1 MKGQKSLAVLLLW
14 AVGTGFSAA
23 QALESGMVGPSV
35 EALQRLLTE
44 VGYLGRSID
53 GEYGSTTKKAVELFQ
68 KHHDLPITGV
78 ADDATQAKIR
88 AAVGTAGRDGGGVI
102 LTEGNRGNPVRMY
115 QEKLVAAGVLSEAD
129 GVYGK
134 TTSEAVL
141 EYQARHGIPTSGI
154 IDEETRDFLD
164 KKRVYED
171 NSVLVEKAQAR
182 LVVLGYM
189 ADGMDGIFGEK
200 TKAALK
206 KFQKDEKLPET
217 GRFDDTT
224 LNRLYE
230 EAAAKVEEDAEEE
243 AEEAED
249 PTEPEEAA
257 EPEEAESL
265 ESEDAWDSEDA
276 TVAETVSEGSKPKEV
291 KRTEKTVAE
300 TDVTQV
306 RKCQEKLIE
315 MGYLK
320 DKADGILGL
329 KTAAALQA
337 YQKDQGLPETGILD
351 EETQEAMNREAKGE
365 YRRGDR
371 GDGVKRY
378 QRRLA
383 KAGYLT
389 ENPDG
394 IFGAAMEGAVKDFQ
408 KDNDIPVTGRID
420 GKTRKELDTISVG
433 NGELRVGD
441 RGGKVAR
448 LQNLLTLHGF
458 TPGTVD
464 GVFGATTELQLRAFQ
479 HYRGIKETGIADDV
493 VWECLED
500 DPIFQGKYKKKM
512 TMHTTAYTPYDG
524 GGQGH
529 TALGNI
535 AGKGHAAVDPGIIP
549 LGSIIFIEG
558 YGYALADDIGAVIQ
572 GNIVDVGV
580 ETLEQAYQWGSK
592 DVTVYVVE

>member
-1 MKGQKSLAVLLLW
+1 MRGQKSLAVLLLW
-14 AVGTGFSAA
+14 AMGTGFGAA
-23 QALESGMVGPSV
+23 ATLESGMVGPSV

-88 AAVGTAGRDGGGVI
+88 TAVGTAGRDGGGVI

-129 GVYGK
+129 GVYGR

-171 NSVLVEKAQAR
+171 SSVLVEKAQTR

-189 ADGMDGIFGEK
+189 DDGMDGIFGTK
-200 TKAALK
+200 TEVALK

-217 GRFDDTT
+217 GRFDDTV

-230 EAAAKVEEDAEEE
+230 KAAAKVAENAPEETAE
-243 AEEAED
+243 
-249 PTEPEEAA
+249 PTETEET
-257 EPEEAESL
+257 ETEA
-265 ESEDAWDSEDA
+265 
-276 TVAETVSEGSKPKEV
+276 TVSETGEPKEAV
-291 KRTEKTVAE
+291 RTEKTVAE
-300 TDVTQV
+300 TDAAKV
-306 RKCQEKLIE
+306 RKCQEKLIG

-329 KTAAALQA
+329 KTAAALQE
-337 YQKDQGLPETGILD
+337 YQRDQGLPETGILD
-351 EETQEAMNREAKGE
+351 EETQESLNREEREE
-365 YRRGDR
+365 YKRGDR

-378 QRRLA
+378 QRRLS

-389 ENPDG
+389 EDADG
-394 IFGAAMEGAVKDFQ
+394 VFGEATEKAVKDFQ
-408 KDNDIPVTGRID
+408 KDNDITVTGRID
-420 GKTRKELDTISVG
+420 AKTQKSLNAVSLG

-441 RGGKVAR
+441 SGGKVAR

-458 TPGTVD
+458 ALGSMD
-464 GVFGATTELQLRAFQ
+464 GVFGSSTETQLRAFQ
-479 HYRGIKETGIADDV
+479 RYRGIKETGVADDV

-500 DPIFQGKYKKKM
+500 EPKFQGKYKKKM

-535 AGKGHAAVDPGIIP
+535 AGKGHAAVDPDVIP
-549 LGSIIFIEG
+549 LGSLIFIEG
-558 YGYALADDIGAVIQ
+558 YGYALADDIGGAIQ
-572 GNIVDVGV
+572 GDIVDVGV
-580 ETLEQAYQWGSK
+580 ETLEQAYQWGSR

>member
-1 MKGQKSLAVLLLW
+1 MRGQKSLAVLLLW
-14 AVGTGFSAA
+14 AMGTGFGAA
-23 QALESGMVGPSV
+23 ATLESGMVGPSV

-78 ADDATQAKIR
+78 ADDETQAKIR

-129 GVYGK
+129 GVYGR

-171 NSVLVEKAQAR
+171 SAVLVEKAQTR

-189 ADGMDGIFGEK
+189 DDGMDGIFGTK
-200 TKAALK
+200 TEVALK

-217 GRFDDTT
+217 GRFDDTV

-230 EAAAKVEEDAEEE
+230 KAAAKVAENAPEETAE
-243 AEEAED
+243 
-249 PTEPEEAA
+249 PTETEET
-257 EPEEAESL
+257 ETEA
-265 ESEDAWDSEDA
+265 
-276 TVAETVSEGSKPKEV
+276 TVSETSEPKEAV
-291 KRTEKTVAE
+291 RTEKTVAE
-300 TDVTQV
+300 TDAAKV
-306 RKCQEKLIE
+306 RKCQEKLIG

-320 DKADGILGL
+320 DKADGILGFN
-329 KTAAALQA
+329 TAAALRE
-337 YQKDQGLPETGILD
+337 YQRDQGLPETGILD
-351 EETQEAMNREAKGE
+351 EETQESLNREEREE
-365 YRRGDR
+365 YKRGDR

-378 QRRLA
+378 QRRLS

-389 ENPDG
+389 EDADG
-394 IFGAAMEGAVKDFQ
+394 VFGEATEKAVKDFQ
-408 KDNDIPVTGRID
+408 KDNDITVTGRID
-420 GKTRKELDTISVG
+420 AKTQKSLNAVSLG

-441 RGGKVAR
+441 SGGKVAR

-458 TPGTVD
+458 ALGSMD
-464 GVFGATTELQLRAFQ
+464 GVFGSSTETQLRAFQ
-479 HYRGIKETGIADDV
+479 RYRGIKETGVADDV

-500 DPIFQGKYKKKM
+500 EPKFQGKYKKKM

-535 AGKGHAAVDPGIIP
+535 AGKGHAAVDPDVIP
-549 LGSIIFIEG
+549 LGSLIFIEG
-558 YGYALADDIGAVIQ
+558 YGYALADDIGGAIQ
-572 GNIVDVGV
+572 GDIVDVGV
-580 ETLEQAYQWGSK
+580 ETLEQAYQWGSR

>member
-1 MKGQKSLAVLLLW
+1 MRGQKSLAVLLLW
-14 AVGTGFSAA
+14 AMGTGFGAA
-23 QALESGMVGPSV
+23 ATLESGMVGPSV

-129 GVYGK
+129 GVYGR

-171 NSVLVEKAQAR
+171 SAVLVEKAQTR

-189 ADGMDGIFGEK
+189 DDGMDGIFGTK
-200 TKAALK
+200 TEVALK

-217 GRFDDTT
+217 GRFDDTV

-230 EAAAKVEEDAEEE
+230 KAAAKVAENAPEETAE
-243 AEEAED
+243 
-249 PTEPEEAA
+249 PTETEET
-257 EPEEAESL
+257 ETEA
-265 ESEDAWDSEDA
+265 
-276 TVAETVSEGSKPKEV
+276 TVSETGEPKEAV
-291 KRTEKTVAE
+291 RTEKTVAE
-300 TDVTQV
+300 TDAAKV
-306 RKCQEKLIE
+306 RKCQEKLIG

-329 KTAAALQA
+329 KTAAALQE
-337 YQKDQGLPETGILD
+337 YQRDQGLPETGILD
-351 EETQEAMNREAKGE
+351 EETQESLNREEREE
-365 YRRGDR
+365 YKRGDR

-378 QRRLA
+378 QRRLS

-389 ENPDG
+389 EDADG
-394 IFGAAMEGAVKDFQ
+394 VFGEATEKAVKDFQ
-408 KDNDIPVTGRID
+408 KDNDITVTGRID
-420 GKTRKELDTISVG
+420 AKTQKSLNAVSLG

-441 RGGKVAR
+441 SGGKVAR

-458 TPGTVD
+458 ALGSMD
-464 GVFGATTELQLRAFQ
+464 GVFGSSTETQLRAFQ
-479 HYRGIKETGIADDV
+479 RYRGIKETGVADDV

-500 DPIFQGKYKKKM
+500 EPKFQGKYKKKM

-535 AGKGHAAVDPGIIP
+535 AGKGHAAVDPDVIP
-549 LGSIIFIEG
+549 LGSLIFIEG
-558 YGYALADDIGAVIQ
+558 YGYALADDIGGAIQ
-572 GNIVDVGV
+572 GDIVDVGV
-580 ETLEQAYQWGSK
+580 ETLEQAYQWGSR

>member
-1 MKGQKSLAVLLLW
+1 MRGQKSLAVLLLW
-14 AVGTGFSAA
+14 AMGTGFGAA
-23 QALESGMVGPSV
+23 ATLESGMVGPSV

-129 GVYGK
+129 GVYGR

-171 NSVLVEKAQAR
+171 STVLVEKAQTR

-189 ADGMDGIFGEK
+189 DDGMDGIFGTK
-200 TKAALK
+200 TEVALK

-217 GRFDDTT
+217 GRFDDTV

-230 EAAAKVEEDAEEE
+230 KAAAKVAENAPEETAE
-243 AEEAED
+243 
-249 PTEPEEAA
+249 PTETEET
-257 EPEEAESL
+257 ETEA
-265 ESEDAWDSEDA
+265 
-276 TVAETVSEGSKPKEV
+276 TVSETSEPKEAV
-291 KRTEKTVAE
+291 RTEKTVAE
-300 TDVTQV
+300 TDAAKV
-306 RKCQEKLIE
+306 RKCQEKLIG

-329 KTAAALQA
+329 KTAAALRE
-337 YQKDQGLPETGILD
+337 YQRDQGLPETGILD
-351 EETQEAMNREAKGE
+351 EETQESLNREEREE
-365 YRRGDR
+365 YKRGDR

-378 QRRLA
+378 QRRLS

-389 ENPDG
+389 EDADG
-394 IFGAAMEGAVKDFQ
+394 VFGEATEKAVKDFQ
-408 KDNDIPVTGRID
+408 KDNDITVTGRID
-420 GKTRKELDTISVG
+420 AKTQKSLNAVSLG

-441 RGGKVAR
+441 SGGKVAR

-458 TPGTVD
+458 ALGSMD
-464 GVFGATTELQLRAFQ
+464 GVFGSSTETQLRAFQ
-479 HYRGIKETGIADDV
+479 RYRGIKETGVADDV

-500 DPIFQGKYKKKM
+500 EPKFQGKYKKKM

-535 AGKGHAAVDPGIIP
+535 AGKGHAAVDPDVIP
-549 LGSIIFIEG
+549 LGSLIFIEG
-558 YGYALADDIGAVIQ
+558 YGYALADDIGGAIQ
-572 GNIVDVGV
+572 GDIVDVGV
-580 ETLEQAYQWGSK
+580 ETLEQAYQWGSR

>member
-1 MKGQKSLAVLLLW
+1 MRGQKSLAVLLLW
-14 AVGTGFSAA
+14 AMGTGFGAA
-23 QALESGMVGPSV
+23 ATLESGMVGPSV

-88 AAVGTAGRDGGGVI
+88 TAVGTAGRDGGGVI

-129 GVYGK
+129 GVYGR

-171 NSVLVEKAQAR
+171 SSVLVEKAQTR

-189 ADGMDGIFGEK
+189 DDGMDGIFGTK
-200 TKAALK
+200 TEVALK

-217 GRFDDTT
+217 GRFDDTV

-230 EAAAKVEEDAEEE
+230 KAAAKVAENAPEETAE
-243 AEEAED
+243 
-249 PTEPEEAA
+249 PTETEET
-257 EPEEAESL
+257 ETEA
-265 ESEDAWDSEDA
+265 
-276 TVAETVSEGSKPKEV
+276 TVSETGEPKEAV
-291 KRTEKTVAE
+291 RTEKTVAE
-300 TDVTQV
+300 TDAAKV
-306 RKCQEKLIE
+306 RKCQEKLIG

-329 KTAAALQA
+329 NTAAALQE
-337 YQKDQGLPETGILD
+337 YQRDQGLPETGILD
-351 EETQEAMNREAKGE
+351 EETQESLNREEREE
-365 YRRGDR
+365 YKRGDR

-378 QRRLA
+378 QRRLS

-389 ENPDG
+389 EDADG
-394 IFGAAMEGAVKDFQ
+394 VFGEATEKAVKDFQ
-408 KDNDIPVTGRID
+408 KDNDITVTGRID
-420 GKTRKELDTISVG
+420 AKTQKSLNAVSLG

-441 RGGKVAR
+441 SGGKVAR

-458 TPGTVD
+458 ALGSMD
-464 GVFGATTELQLRAFQ
+464 GVFGSSTETQLRAFQ
-479 HYRGIKETGIADDV
+479 RYRGIKETGVADDV

-500 DPIFQGKYKKKM
+500 EPKFQGKYKKKM

-535 AGKGHAAVDPGIIP
+535 AGKGHAAVDPDVIP
-549 LGSIIFIEG
+549 LGSLIFIEG
-558 YGYALADDIGAVIQ
+558 YGYALADDIGGAIQ
-572 GNIVDVGV
+572 GDIVDVGV
-580 ETLEQAYQWGSK
+580 ETLEQAYQWGSR

>member
-1 MKGQKSLAVLLLW
+1 MRGQKSLAVLLLW
-14 AVGTGFSAA
+14 AMGTGFGAA
-23 QALESGMVGPSV
+23 ATLESGMVGPSV

-129 GVYGK
+129 GVYGR

-171 NSVLVEKAQAR
+171 SSVLVEKAQTR

-189 ADGMDGIFGEK
+189 DDGMDGIFGTK
-200 TKAALK
+200 TEVALK

-217 GRFDDTT
+217 GRFDDTV

-230 EAAAKVEEDAEEE
+230 KAAAKVAENAPEETAE
-243 AEEAED
+243 
-249 PTEPEEAA
+249 PTETEET
-257 EPEEAESL
+257 ETEA
-265 ESEDAWDSEDA
+265 
-276 TVAETVSEGSKPKEV
+276 TVSEIGEPKEAV
-291 KRTEKTVAE
+291 RTEKTVAE
-300 TDVTQV
+300 TDAAKV
-306 RKCQEKLIE
+306 RKCQEKLIG

-329 KTAAALQA
+329 NTAAALRE
-337 YQKDQGLPETGILD
+337 YQRDQGLPETGILD
-351 EETQEAMNREAKGE
+351 EETQESLNREAREE
-365 YRRGDR
+365 YKRGDR

-378 QRRLA
+378 QRRLS

-389 ENPDG
+389 EDADG
-394 IFGAAMEGAVKDFQ
+394 VFGEATEKAVKDFQ
-408 KDNDIPVTGRID
+408 KDNDITVTGRID
-420 GKTRKELDTISVG
+420 AKTQKSLNAVSLG

-441 RGGKVAR
+441 SGGKVAR

-458 TPGTVD
+458 ALGSMD
-464 GVFGATTELQLRAFQ
+464 GVFGSSTETQLRAFQ
-479 HYRGIKETGIADDV
+479 RYRGIKETGVADDV

-500 DPIFQGKYKKKM
+500 EPKFQGKYKKKM

-535 AGKGHAAVDPGIIP
+535 AGKGHAAVDPDVIP
-549 LGSIIFIEG
+549 LGSLIFIEG
-558 YGYALADDIGAVIQ
+558 YGYALADDIGGAIQ
-572 GNIVDVGV
+572 GDIVDVGV
-580 ETLEQAYQWGSK
+580 ETLEQAYQWGSR

>member
-1 MKGQKSLAVLLLW
+1 MRGQKSLAVLLLW
-14 AVGTGFSAA
+14 AMGTGFGAA
-23 QALESGMVGPSV
+23 ATLESGMVGPSV

-129 GVYGK
+129 GVYGR

-171 NSVLVEKAQAR
+171 STVLVEKAQTR

-189 ADGMDGIFGEK
+189 DDGMDGIFGTK
-200 TKAALK
+200 TEVALK

-217 GRFDDTT
+217 GRFDDTV

-230 EAAAKVEEDAEEE
+230 KAAAKVAENAPEETAE
-243 AEEAED
+243 
-249 PTEPEEAA
+249 PTETEET
-257 EPEEAESL
+257 ETEA
-265 ESEDAWDSEDA
+265 
-276 TVAETVSEGSKPKEV
+276 TVSETGEPKEAV
-291 KRTEKTVAE
+291 RTEKTVAE
-300 TDVTQV
+300 TDAAKV
-306 RKCQEKLIE
+306 RKCQEKLIG

-329 KTAAALQA
+329 KTAAALRE
-337 YQKDQGLPETGILD
+337 YQRDQGLPETGILD
-351 EETQEAMNREAKGE
+351 EETQESLNREEREE
-365 YRRGDR
+365 YKRGDR

-378 QRRLA
+378 QRRLS

-389 ENPDG
+389 EDADG
-394 IFGAAMEGAVKDFQ
+394 VFGEATEKAVKDFQ
-408 KDNDIPVTGRID
+408 KDNDITVTGRID
-420 GKTRKELDTISVG
+420 AKTQKSLNAVSLG

-441 RGGKVAR
+441 SGGKVAR

-458 TPGTVD
+458 ALGSMD
-464 GVFGATTELQLRAFQ
+464 GVFGSSTETQLRAFQ
-479 HYRGIKETGIADDV
+479 RYRGIKETGVADDV

-500 DPIFQGKYKKKM
+500 EPKFQGKYKKKM

-535 AGKGHAAVDPGIIP
+535 AGKGHAAVDPDVIP
-549 LGSIIFIEG
+549 LGSLIFIEG
-558 YGYALADDIGAVIQ
+558 YGYALADDIGGAIQ
-572 GNIVDVGV
+572 GDIVDVGV
-580 ETLEQAYQWGSK
+580 ETLEQAYQWGSR

>member
-1 MKGQKSLAVLLLW
+1 MRGQKSLAALLLW
-14 AVGTGFSAA
+14 AMGTGFGAA
-23 QALESGMVGPSV
+23 ATLESGMVGPSV

-115 QEKLVAAGVLSEAD
+115 QEKLVAAGVLSEVD

-171 NSVLVEKAQAR
+171 SSVLVEKAQTR
-182 LVVLGYM
+182 LVVLGYLD
-189 ADGMDGIFGEK
+189 DGMDGIFGTK
-200 TKAALK
+200 TEVALK

-217 GRFDDTT
+217 GRFDDIV

-230 EAAAKVEEDAEEE
+230 KAAAKVAETAPE
-243 AEEAED
+243 
-249 PTEPEEAA
+249 PTETEET
-257 EPEEAESL
+257 EETAKTE
-265 ESEDAWDSEDA
+265 ETA
-276 TVAETVSEGSKPKEV
+276 TVESVSESSESKDV
-291 KRTEKTVAE
+291 VRTEKTVAE
-300 TDVTQV
+300 TDAAKV

-329 KTAAALQA
+329 KTAAALQE
-337 YQKDQGLPETGILD
+337 YQRDQGLPETGILD
-351 EETQEAMNREAKGE
+351 EETQEAMNREERGE
-365 YRRGDR
+365 YKRGDR

-378 QRRLA
+378 QRRLS
-383 KAGYLT
+383 KAGYFT

-394 IFGAAMEGAVKDFQ
+394 IFGEATEKAVKDFQ
-408 KDNDIPVTGRID
+408 KDNDLSVTGRID
-420 GKTRKELDTISVG
+420 AKTQKSLNAVSLG

-458 TPGTVD
+458 TTGSMD
-464 GVFGATTELQLRAFQ
+464 GIFGSSTETQLRAFQ
-479 HYRGIKETGIADDV
+479 RYRGIKETGVADDV

-500 DPIFQGKYKKKM
+500 EPKFQGKYKKKM
-512 TMHTTAYTPYDG
+512 EMHTTAYTPYDG

-529 TALGNI
+529 TSLGNI
-535 AGKGHAAVDPGIIP
+535 AGKGHAAVDPDVIP

-558 YGYALADDIGAVIQ
+558 YGYALADDIGGAIK
-572 GNIVDVGV
+572 GDIVDVGV
-580 ETLEQAYQWGSK
+580 ETLEQAYQWGSR

>member
-1 MKGQKSLAVLLLW
+1 MRGQKSLAVLLLW
-14 AVGTGFSAA
+14 AMGTGFGAA
-23 QALESGMVGPSV
+23 ATLESGMVGPSV

-68 KHHDLPITGV
+68 KHHDLPITGI
-78 ADDATQAKIR
+78 ADDATQEKIR

-171 NSVLVEKAQAR
+171 SSVLVEKAQTR
-182 LVVLGYM
+182 LVLLGYLD
-189 ADGMDGIFGEK
+189 DGMDGIFGAK
-200 TKAALK
+200 TEAALK

-230 EAAAKVEEDAEEE
+230 QAAAKVAEETK
-243 AEEAED
+243 AESG
-249 PTEPEEAA
+249 TAA
-257 EPEEAESL
+257 ETEETTKSAET
-265 ESEDAWDSEDA
+265 AAAA
-276 TVAETVSEGSKPKEV
+276 TVSDSTEAKEV
-291 KRTEKTVAE
+291 VRTEKTVAE
-300 TDVTQV
+300 TDAAKI
-306 RKCQEKLIE
+306 RACQEKLIG

-329 KTAAALQA
+329 KTAAAIREFQA
-337 YQKDQGLPETGILD
+337 DQGLSETGIFD
-351 EETQEAMNREAKGE
+351 EETQDAMNRIEDGDYK
-365 YRRGDR
+365 RGDR

-389 ENPDG
+389 ENADG
-394 IFGAAMEGAVKDFQ
+394 VFGEATEKAVKDFQ
-408 KDNDIPVTGRID
+408 KDNDISVTGRLD
-420 GKTRKELDTISVG
+420 AETRKGLNAVSMG

-458 TPGTVD
+458 PVGSMD
-464 GVFGATTELQLRAFQ
+464 GVFGSSTETRLPAASRNQGNGRRGRCGLGMFGGRAGFPWEIQKENDDAHDGVHALRRRRSGTHFARK
-479 HYRGIKETGIADDV
+479 YRGQRTRGRRSGRHSARHAHFHRRLRLRV
-493 VWECLED
+493 
-500 DPIFQGKYKKKM
+500 
-512 TMHTTAYTPYDG
+512 G
-524 GGQGH
+524 G
-529 TALGNI
+529 
-535 AGKGHAAVDPGIIP
+535 
-549 LGSIIFIEG
+549 
-558 YGYALADDIGAVIQ
+558 
-572 GNIVDVGV
+572 
-580 ETLEQAYQWGSK
+580 
-592 DVTVYVVE
+592 

>member
-1 MKGQKSLAVLLLW
+1 MRGQKSLAVLLLW
-14 AVGTGFSAA
+14 AMGTGFGAA
-23 QALESGMVGPSV
+23 ATLESGMVGPSV

-129 GVYGK
+129 GVYGR

-171 NSVLVEKAQAR
+171 SAVLVEKAQTR

-189 ADGMDGIFGEK
+189 DDGMDGIFGTK
-200 TKAALK
+200 TEAALK

-217 GRFDDTT
+217 GRFDDTV

-230 EAAAKVEEDAEEE
+230 KAAAKVAENAPEETAEPTETEETE
-243 AEEAED
+243 AEA
-249 PTEPEEAA
+249 
-257 EPEEAESL
+257 
-265 ESEDAWDSEDA
+265 
-276 TVAETVSEGSKPKEV
+276 TVSEDSEPKEAV
-291 KRTEKTVAE
+291 RTEKTVAE
-300 TDVTQV
+300 TDAAKV
-306 RKCQEKLIE
+306 RKCQEKLIG

-329 KTAAALQA
+329 NTAAALRE
-337 YQKDQGLPETGILD
+337 YQRDQGLPETGILD
-351 EETQEAMNREAKGE
+351 EETQESLNREAREE
-365 YRRGDR
+365 YKRGDR

-378 QRRLA
+378 QRRLSQ
-383 KAGYLT
+383 AGYLT
-389 ENPDG
+389 EDADG
-394 IFGAAMEGAVKDFQ
+394 VFGEATEKAVKDFQ
-408 KDNDIPVTGRID
+408 KDNDITVTGRID
-420 GKTRKELDTISVG
+420 AKTQKSLNAVSLG

-441 RGGKVAR
+441 SGGKVAR

-458 TPGTVD
+458 TTGSVD
-464 GVFGATTELQLRAFQ
+464 GVFGSSTEMQLRAFQ
-479 HYRGIKETGIADDV
+479 RYRGIKETGVADDV

-500 DPIFQGKYKKKM
+500 EPKFQGKYKKKM
-512 TMHTTAYTPYDG
+512 EMHTTAYTPYDG

-535 AGKGHAAVDPGIIP
+535 AGKGHAAVDPDVIP
-549 LGSIIFIEG
+549 LGSLIFIEG
-558 YGYALADDIGAVIQ
+558 YGYALADDIGGAIQ
-572 GNIVDVGV
+572 GDIVDVGV
-580 ETLEQAYQWGSK
+580 ETLEQAYQWGSR

>member
-1 MKGQKSLAVLLLW
+1 MRGQKSLAVLLLW
-14 AVGTGFSAA
+14 AMGTGFGAA
-23 QALESGMVGPSV
+23 ATLESGMVGPSV

-115 QEKLVAAGVLSEAD
+115 QEKLVAAGVLSDVD

-171 NSVLVEKAQAR
+171 STVLVEKAQTR

-189 ADGMDGIFGEK
+189 DDGMDGIFGTK
-200 TKAALK
+200 TEVALK

-217 GRFDDTT
+217 GRFDDTV

-230 EAAAKVEEDAEEE
+230 KAAAKVAENAPEETAE
-243 AEEAED
+243 
-249 PTEPEEAA
+249 PTETEET
-257 EPEEAESL
+257 ETEA
-265 ESEDAWDSEDA
+265 
-276 TVAETVSEGSKPKEV
+276 TVSETGEPKEAV
-291 KRTEKTVAE
+291 RTEKTVAE
-300 TDVTQV
+300 TDAAKV
-306 RKCQEKLIE
+306 RKCQEKLIG

-329 KTAAALQA
+329 NTAAALRE
-337 YQKDQGLPETGILD
+337 YQRDQGLPETGILD
-351 EETQEAMNREAKGE
+351 EETQESLNREAREE
-365 YRRGDR
+365 YKRGDR

-378 QRRLA
+378 QRRLS

-389 ENPDG
+389 EDADG
-394 IFGAAMEGAVKDFQ
+394 VFGEATEKAVKDFQ
-408 KDNDIPVTGRID
+408 KDNDITVTGRID
-420 GKTRKELDTISVG
+420 AKTQKSLNAVSLG

-441 RGGKVAR
+441 SGGKVAR

-458 TPGTVD
+458 AVGSMD
-464 GVFGATTELQLRAFQ
+464 GVFGSSTETQLRAFQ
-479 HYRGIKETGIADDV
+479 RYRGIKETGVADDV

-500 DPIFQGKYKKKM
+500 EPKFQGKYKKKM
-512 TMHTTAYTPYDG
+512 EMHTTAYTPYDG

-535 AGKGHAAVDPGIIP
+535 AGKGHAAVDPDVIP
-549 LGSIIFIEG
+549 LGSLIFIEG
-558 YGYALADDIGAVIQ
+558 YGYALADDIGGAIQ

-580 ETLEQAYQWGSK
+580 ETLEQAYQWGSR

>member
-1 MKGQKSLAVLLLW
+1 MRGQKSLAVLLLW
-14 AVGTGFSAA
+14 AMGTGFGAA
-23 QALESGMVGPSV
+23 ATLESGMVGPSV

-129 GVYGK
+129 GVYGR

-171 NSVLVEKAQAR
+171 SSVLVEKAQTR

-189 ADGMDGIFGEK
+189 DDGMDGIFGTK
-200 TKAALK
+200 TEVALK

-217 GRFDDTT
+217 GRFDDTV

-230 EAAAKVEEDAEEE
+230 KAAAKVAENAPEETAE
-243 AEEAED
+243 
-249 PTEPEEAA
+249 PTETEET
-257 EPEEAESL
+257 ETEA
-265 ESEDAWDSEDA
+265 
-276 TVAETVSEGSKPKEV
+276 TVSEIGEPKEAV
-291 KRTEKTVAE
+291 RTEKTVAE
-300 TDVTQV
+300 TDAAKV
-306 RKCQEKLIE
+306 RKCQEKLIG

-329 KTAAALQA
+329 KTAAALRE
-337 YQKDQGLPETGILD
+337 YQRDQGLPETGILD
-351 EETQEAMNREAKGE
+351 EETQESLNREAREE
-365 YRRGDR
+365 YKRGDR

-378 QRRLA
+378 QRRLS

-389 ENPDG
+389 EDADG
-394 IFGAAMEGAVKDFQ
+394 VFGEATEKAVKDFQ
-408 KDNDIPVTGRID
+408 KDNDITVTGRID
-420 GKTRKELDTISVG
+420 AKTQKSLNAVSLG

-441 RGGKVAR
+441 SGGKVAR

-458 TPGTVD
+458 ALGSMD
-464 GVFGATTELQLRAFQ
+464 GVFGSSTETQLRAFQ
-479 HYRGIKETGIADDV
+479 RYRGIKETGVADDV

-500 DPIFQGKYKKKM
+500 EPKFQGKYKKKM

-535 AGKGHAAVDPGIIP
+535 AGKGHAAVDPDVIP
-549 LGSIIFIEG
+549 LGSLIFIEG
-558 YGYALADDIGAVIQ
+558 YGYALADDIGGAIQ
-572 GNIVDVGV
+572 GDIVDVGV
-580 ETLEQAYQWGSK
+580 ETLEQAYQWGSR

>member
-1 MKGQKSLAVLLLW
+1 MRGQKSLAVLLLW
-14 AVGTGFSAA
+14 AMGTGFGAA
-23 QALESGMVGPSV
+23 ATLESGMVGPSV

-129 GVYGK
+129 GVYGR

-171 NSVLVEKAQAR
+171 SAVLVEKAQTR

-189 ADGMDGIFGEK
+189 DDGMDGIFGTK
-200 TKAALK
+200 TEVALK

-217 GRFDDTT
+217 GRFDDTV

-230 EAAAKVEEDAEEE
+230 KAAAKVAENAPEETAE
-243 AEEAED
+243 
-249 PTEPEEAA
+249 PTETEET
-257 EPEEAESL
+257 ETEA
-265 ESEDAWDSEDA
+265 
-276 TVAETVSEGSKPKEV
+276 TVSETSEPKEAV
-291 KRTEKTVAE
+291 RTEKTVAE
-300 TDVTQV
+300 TDAAKV
-306 RKCQEKLIE
+306 RKCQEKLIG

-329 KTAAALQA
+329 KTAAALRE
-337 YQKDQGLPETGILD
+337 YQRDQGLPETGILD
-351 EETQEAMNREAKGE
+351 EETQESLNREAREE
-365 YRRGDR
+365 YKRGDR

-378 QRRLA
+378 QRRLS

-389 ENPDG
+389 EDADG
-394 IFGAAMEGAVKDFQ
+394 VFGEATEKAVKDFQ
-408 KDNDIPVTGRID
+408 KDNDITVTGRID
-420 GKTRKELDTISVG
+420 AKTQKSLNAVSLG

-441 RGGKVAR
+441 SGGKVAR

-458 TPGTVD
+458 ALGSMD
-464 GVFGATTELQLRAFQ
+464 GVFGSSTETQLRAFQ
-479 HYRGIKETGIADDV
+479 RYRGIKETGVADDV

-500 DPIFQGKYKKKM
+500 EPKFQGKYKKKM

-535 AGKGHAAVDPGIIP
+535 AGKGHAAVDPDVIP
-549 LGSIIFIEG
+549 LGSLIFIEG
-558 YGYALADDIGAVIQ
+558 YGYALADDIGGAIQ
-572 GNIVDVGV
+572 GDIVDVGV
-580 ETLEQAYQWGSK
+580 ETLEQAYQWGSR

>member
-1 MKGQKSLAVLLLW
+1 MRGQKSLAVLLLW
-14 AVGTGFSAA
+14 AMGTGFGAA
-23 QALESGMVGPSV
+23 ATLESGMVGPSV

-88 AAVGTAGRDGGGVI
+88 TAVGTAGRDGGGVI

-129 GVYGK
+129 GVYGR

-171 NSVLVEKAQAR
+171 SSVLVEKAQTR

-189 ADGMDGIFGEK
+189 DDGMDGIFGTK
-200 TKAALK
+200 TEVALK

-217 GRFDDTT
+217 GRFDDTV

-230 EAAAKVEEDAEEE
+230 KAAAKVAENAPEETAE
-243 AEEAED
+243 
-249 PTEPEEAA
+249 PTETEET
-257 EPEEAESL
+257 ETEA
-265 ESEDAWDSEDA
+265 
-276 TVAETVSEGSKPKEV
+276 TVSETGEPKEAV
-291 KRTEKTVAE
+291 RTEKTVAE
-300 TDVTQV
+300 TDAAKV
-306 RKCQEKLIE
+306 RKCQEKLIG

-329 KTAAALQA
+329 KTAAALRE
-337 YQKDQGLPETGILD
+337 YQRDQGLPETGILD
-351 EETQEAMNREAKGE
+351 EETQESLNREAREE
-365 YRRGDR
+365 YKRGDR

-378 QRRLA
+378 QRRLS

-389 ENPDG
+389 EDADG
-394 IFGAAMEGAVKDFQ
+394 VFGEATEKAVKDFQ
-408 KDNDIPVTGRID
+408 KDNDITVTGRID
-420 GKTRKELDTISVG
+420 AKTQKSLNAVSLG

-441 RGGKVAR
+441 SGGKVAR

-458 TPGTVD
+458 ALGSMD
-464 GVFGATTELQLRAFQ
+464 GVFGSSTETQLRAFQ
-479 HYRGIKETGIADDV
+479 RYRGIKETGVADDV

-500 DPIFQGKYKKKM
+500 EPKFQGKYKKKM
-512 TMHTTAYTPYDG
+512 EMHTTAYTPYDG

-535 AGKGHAAVDPGIIP
+535 AGKGHAAVDPDVIP
-549 LGSIIFIEG
+549 LGSLIFIEG
-558 YGYALADDIGAVIQ
+558 YGYALADDIGGAIQ
-572 GNIVDVGV
+572 GDIVDVGV
-580 ETLEQAYQWGSK
+580 ETLEQAYQWGSR

>member
-1 MKGQKSLAVLLLW
+1 MRGQKSLAVLLLW
-14 AVGTGFSAA
+14 AMGTGFGAA
-23 QALESGMVGPSV
+23 ATLESGMVGPSV

-129 GVYGK
+129 GVYGR

-171 NSVLVEKAQAR
+171 SAVLVEKAQTR

-189 ADGMDGIFGEK
+189 DDGMDGIFGTK
-200 TKAALK
+200 TEAALK

-217 GRFDDTT
+217 GRFDDTV

-230 EAAAKVEEDAEEE
+230 KAAAKVAENAPEETAESTETEETE
-243 AEEAED
+243 AEA
-249 PTEPEEAA
+249 
-257 EPEEAESL
+257 
-265 ESEDAWDSEDA
+265 
-276 TVAETVSEGSKPKEV
+276 TVSEDSEPKEAV
-291 KRTEKTVAE
+291 RTEKTVAE
-300 TDVTQV
+300 TDAAKV
-306 RKCQEKLIE
+306 RKCQEKLIG

-329 KTAAALQA
+329 NTAAALRE
-337 YQKDQGLPETGILD
+337 YQRDQGLPETGILD
-351 EETQEAMNREAKGE
+351 EETQESLNREAREE
-365 YRRGDR
+365 YKRGDR

-378 QRRLA
+378 QRRLSQ
-383 KAGYLT
+383 AGYLT
-389 ENPDG
+389 EDADG
-394 IFGAAMEGAVKDFQ
+394 VFGEATEKAVKDFQ
-408 KDNDIPVTGRID
+408 KDNDITVTGRID
-420 GKTRKELDTISVG
+420 AKTQKSLNAVSLG

-441 RGGKVAR
+441 SGGKVAR

-458 TPGTVD
+458 TTGSVD
-464 GVFGATTELQLRAFQ
+464 GVFGSSTETQLRAFQ
-479 HYRGIKETGIADDV
+479 RYRGIKETGVADDV

-500 DPIFQGKYKKKM
+500 EPKFQGKYKKKM
-512 TMHTTAYTPYDG
+512 EMHTTAYTPYDG

-535 AGKGHAAVDPGIIP
+535 AGKGHAAVDPDVIP
-549 LGSIIFIEG
+549 LGSLIFIEG
-558 YGYALADDIGAVIQ
+558 YGYALADDIGGAIQ
-572 GNIVDVGV
+572 GDIVDVGV
-580 ETLEQAYQWGSK
+580 ETLEQAYQWGSR

>member
-1 MKGQKSLAVLLLW
+1 MRGQKSLAVLLLW
-14 AVGTGFSAA
+14 AMGTGFGAA
-23 QALESGMVGPSV
+23 ATLESGMVGPSV

-129 GVYGK
+129 GVYGR

-171 NSVLVEKAQAR
+171 SAVLVEKAQTR

-189 ADGMDGIFGEK
+189 DDGMDGIFGTK
-200 TKAALK
+200 TEAALK

-217 GRFDDTT
+217 GRFDDTV

-230 EAAAKVEEDAEEE
+230 KAAAKVAEN
-243 AEEAED
+243 A
-249 PTEPEEAA
+249 PEETA
-257 EPEEAESL
+257 ETEETETEA
-265 ESEDAWDSEDA
+265 
-276 TVAETVSEGSKPKEV
+276 TVSEASEPKEAV
-291 KRTEKTVAE
+291 RTEKTVAE
-300 TDVTQV
+300 TDAAKV
-306 RKCQEKLIE
+306 RKCQEKLIG

-329 KTAAALQA
+329 NTAAALRE
-337 YQKDQGLPETGILD
+337 YQRDQGLPETGILD
-351 EETQEAMNREAKGE
+351 EETQESLNREAREE
-365 YRRGDR
+365 YKRGDR

-378 QRRLA
+378 QRRLSQ
-383 KAGYLT
+383 AGYLT
-389 ENPDG
+389 EDADG
-394 IFGAAMEGAVKDFQ
+394 VFGEATEKAVKDFQ
-408 KDNDIPVTGRID
+408 KDNDITVTGRID
-420 GKTRKELDTISVG
+420 AKTQKSLNAVSLG

-441 RGGKVAR
+441 SGGKVAR

-458 TPGTVD
+458 TTGSVD
-464 GVFGATTELQLRAFQ
+464 GVFGSSTETQLRAFQ
-479 HYRGIKETGIADDV
+479 RYRGIKETGVADDV

-500 DPIFQGKYKKKM
+500 EPKFQGKYKKKM
-512 TMHTTAYTPYDG
+512 EMHTTAYTPYDG

-535 AGKGHAAVDPGIIP
+535 AGKGHAAVDPDVIP
-549 LGSIIFIEG
+549 LGSLIFIEG
-558 YGYALADDIGAVIQ
+558 YGYALADDIGGAIQ
-572 GNIVDVGV
+572 GDIVDVGV
-580 ETLEQAYQWGSK
+580 ETLEQAYQWGSR

>member
-1 MKGQKSLAVLLLW
+1 MRGQKSLAVLLLW
-14 AVGTGFSAA
+14 AMGTGFGAA
-23 QALESGMVGPSV
+23 ATLESGMVGPSV

-129 GVYGK
+129 GVYGR

-171 NSVLVEKAQAR
+171 SAVLVEKAQTR

-189 ADGMDGIFGEK
+189 DDGMDGIFGTK
-200 TKAALK
+200 TEAALK

-217 GRFDDTT
+217 GRFDDTV

-230 EAAAKVEEDAEEE
+230 KAAAKVAENAPEETAEPTETEETE
-243 AEEAED
+243 AEA
-249 PTEPEEAA
+249 
-257 EPEEAESL
+257 
-265 ESEDAWDSEDA
+265 
-276 TVAETVSEGSKPKEV
+276 TVSEDSEPKEAV
-291 KRTEKTVAE
+291 RTEKTVAE
-300 TDVTQV
+300 TDAAKV
-306 RKCQEKLIE
+306 RKCQEKLIG

-329 KTAAALQA
+329 NTAAALRE
-337 YQKDQGLPETGILD
+337 YQRDQGLPETGILD
-351 EETQEAMNREAKGE
+351 EETQESLNREAREE
-365 YRRGDR
+365 YKRGDR

-378 QRRLA
+378 QRRLS

-389 ENPDG
+389 EDADG
-394 IFGAAMEGAVKDFQ
+394 VFGEATEKAVKDFQ
-408 KDNDIPVTGRID
+408 KDNDITVTGRID
-420 GKTRKELDTISVG
+420 AKTQKSLNAVSLG

-441 RGGKVAR
+441 SGGKVAR

-458 TPGTVD
+458 TTGSVD
-464 GVFGATTELQLRAFQ
+464 GVFGSSTETQLRAFQ
-479 HYRGIKETGIADDV
+479 RYRGIKETGVADDV

-500 DPIFQGKYKKKM
+500 EPKFQGKYKKKM
-512 TMHTTAYTPYDG
+512 EMHTTAYTPYDG

-535 AGKGHAAVDPGIIP
+535 AGKGHAAVDPDVIP
-549 LGSIIFIEG
+549 LGSLIFIEG
-558 YGYALADDIGAVIQ
+558 YGYALADDIGGAIQ
-572 GNIVDVGV
+572 GDIVDVGV
-580 ETLEQAYQWGSK
+580 ETLEQAYQWGSR

>member
-1 MKGQKSLAVLLLW
+1 MRGQKSLAVLLLW
-14 AVGTGFSAA
+14 AMGTGFGAA
-23 QALESGMVGPSV
+23 ATLESGMVGPSV

-78 ADDATQAKIR
+78 ADDETQAKIR

-102 LTEGNRGNPVRMY
+102 LTEGNRGNPVWMY
-115 QEKLVAAGVLSEAD
+115 QEKLVAAGVLSEVD
-129 GVYGK
+129 GVYGR

-171 NSVLVEKAQAR
+171 SSVLVEKAQTR

-189 ADGMDGIFGEK
+189 DDGMDGIFGTK
-200 TKAALK
+200 TEVALK

-217 GRFDDTT
+217 GRFDDTV

-230 EAAAKVEEDAEEE
+230 KAAAKVAENAPEETAE
-243 AEEAED
+243 
-249 PTEPEEAA
+249 PTETEKTETEA
-257 EPEEAESL
+257 
-265 ESEDAWDSEDA
+265 
-276 TVAETVSEGSKPKEV
+276 TVSETGEPKEAV
-291 KRTEKTVAE
+291 RTEKTVAE
-300 TDVTQV
+300 TDAAKV
-306 RKCQEKLIE
+306 RKCQEKLIG

-329 KTAAALQA
+329 KTAAALRE
-337 YQKDQGLPETGILD
+337 YQRDQGLPETGILD
-351 EETQEAMNREAKGE
+351 EETQESLNREEREE
-365 YRRGDR
+365 YKRGDR

-378 QRRLA
+378 QRRLS

-389 ENPDG
+389 EDADG
-394 IFGAAMEGAVKDFQ
+394 VFGEATEKAVKDFQ
-408 KDNDIPVTGRID
+408 KDNDITVTGRID
-420 GKTRKELDTISVG
+420 AKTQKSLNAVSLG

-441 RGGKVAR
+441 SGGKVAR

-458 TPGTVD
+458 ALGSMD
-464 GVFGATTELQLRAFQ
+464 GVFGSSTETQLRAFQ
-479 HYRGIKETGIADDV
+479 RYRGIKETGVADDV

-500 DPIFQGKYKKKM
+500 EPKFQGKYKKKM

-535 AGKGHAAVDPGIIP
+535 AGKGHAAVDPDVIP
-549 LGSIIFIEG
+549 LGSLIFIEG
-558 YGYALADDIGAVIQ
+558 YGYALADDIGGAIQ
-572 GNIVDVGV
+572 GDIVDVGV
-580 ETLEQAYQWGSK
+580 ETLEQAYQWGSR

>member
-1 MKGQKSLAVLLLW
+1 MRGQKSLAVLLLW
-14 AVGTGFSAA
+14 AMGTGFGAA
-23 QALESGMVGPSV
+23 ATLESGMVGPSV

-88 AAVGTAGRDGGGVI
+88 TAVGTAGRDGGGVI

-129 GVYGK
+129 GVYGR

-171 NSVLVEKAQAR
+171 SSVLVEKAQTR

-189 ADGMDGIFGEK
+189 DDGMDGIFGTK
-200 TKAALK
+200 TEVALK

-217 GRFDDTT
+217 GRFDDTV

-230 EAAAKVEEDAEEE
+230 KAAAKVAENAPEETAE
-243 AEEAED
+243 
-249 PTEPEEAA
+249 PTETEET
-257 EPEEAESL
+257 ETEA
-265 ESEDAWDSEDA
+265 
-276 TVAETVSEGSKPKEV
+276 TVSEIGEPKEAV
-291 KRTEKTVAE
+291 RTEKTVAE
-300 TDVTQV
+300 TDAAKV
-306 RKCQEKLIE
+306 RKCQEKLIG

-329 KTAAALQA
+329 KTAAALRE
-337 YQKDQGLPETGILD
+337 YQRDQGLPETGILD
-351 EETQEAMNREAKGE
+351 EETQESLNREEREE
-365 YRRGDR
+365 YKRGDR

-378 QRRLA
+378 QRRLS

-389 ENPDG
+389 EDADG
-394 IFGAAMEGAVKDFQ
+394 VFGEATEKAVKDFQ
-408 KDNDIPVTGRID
+408 KDNDITVTGRID
-420 GKTRKELDTISVG
+420 AKTQKSLNAVSLG

-441 RGGKVAR
+441 SGGKVAR

-458 TPGTVD
+458 ALGSMD
-464 GVFGATTELQLRAFQ
+464 GVFGSSTETQLRAFQ
-479 HYRGIKETGIADDV
+479 RYRGIKETGVADDV

-500 DPIFQGKYKKKM
+500 EPKFQGKYKKKM

-535 AGKGHAAVDPGIIP
+535 AGKGHAAVDPDVIP
-549 LGSIIFIEG
+549 LGSLIFIEG
-558 YGYALADDIGAVIQ
+558 YGYALADDIGGAIQ
-572 GNIVDVGV
+572 GDIVDVGV
-580 ETLEQAYQWGSK
+580 ETLEQAYQWGSR

>member
-14 AVGTGFSAA
+14 AAGTGFGAA
-23 QALESGMVGPSV
+23 ATLESGMVGPSV

-68 KHHDLPITGV
+68 KHHDLPITGI
-78 ADDATQAKIR
+78 ADDATQEKIR
-88 AAVGTAGRDGGGVI
+88 AAVGTKGRDGGGVI

-129 GVYGK
+129 GVYGR

-171 NSVLVEKAQAR
+171 SSVLVEKAQTR

-189 ADGMDGIFGEK
+189 DDGMDGIFGTK
-200 TKAALK
+200 TETALK

-230 EAAAKVEEDAEEE
+230 KAAAKVAENTS
-243 AEEAED
+243 
-249 PTEPEEAA
+249 TETADETEM
-257 EPEEAESL
+257 AEST
-265 ESEDAWDSEDA
+265 EETEETS
-276 TVAETVSEGSKPKEV
+276 TETVSEAGESKEV
-291 KRTEKTVAE
+291 VRTEKTVAE
-300 TDVTQV
+300 TDAAKV
-306 RKCQEKLIE
+306 RKCQEKLIA

-329 KTAAALQA
+329 KTAAALQE
-337 YQKDQGLPETGILD
+337 YQRDQGLPETGILD
-351 EETQEAMNREAKGE
+351 EETQEAMNREEKGE
-365 YRRGDR
+365 YKRGDR

-378 QRRLA
+378 QRRLS

-394 IFGAAMEGAVKDFQ
+394 VFGETTEKAVKDFQ
-408 KDNDIPVTGRID
+408 KDNDISTTGRID
-420 GKTRKELDTISVG
+420 EETKKSLNAVSLG

-458 TPGTVD
+458 TTGSMD
-464 GVFGATTELQLRAFQ
+464 GVFGSTTETQLRAFQ
-479 HYRGIKETGIADDV
+479 RYRGIKETGVADDV

-500 DPIFQGKYKKKM
+500 EPVFQGKYKKKM
-512 TMHTTAYTPYDG
+512 TMSTTAYTPYDG

-529 TALGNI
+529 TSLGNI
-535 AGKGHAAVDPGIIP
+535 AGKGHAAVDPDVIP

-558 YGYALADDIGAVIQ
+558 YGYALADDIGGAIK
-572 GNIVDVGV
+572 GNVVDVGV

>member
-1 MKGQKSLAVLLLW
+1 MRGQKSLAVLLLW
-14 AVGTGFSAA
+14 AMGTGFGAA
-23 QALESGMVGPSV
+23 ATLESGMVGPSV

-129 GVYGK
+129 GVYGR

-171 NSVLVEKAQAR
+171 SAVLVEKAQTR

-189 ADGMDGIFGEK
+189 DDGMDGIFGTK
-200 TKAALK
+200 TEVALK

-217 GRFDDTT
+217 GRFDDTV

-230 EAAAKVEEDAEEE
+230 KAAAKVAENAPEETAE
-243 AEEAED
+243 
-249 PTEPEEAA
+249 PTETEET
-257 EPEEAESL
+257 ETEA
-265 ESEDAWDSEDA
+265 
-276 TVAETVSEGSKPKEV
+276 TVSETGEPKEAV
-291 KRTEKTVAE
+291 RTEKTVAE
-300 TDVTQV
+300 TDAAKV
-306 RKCQEKLIE
+306 RKCQEKLIG

-329 KTAAALQA
+329 NTAAALRE
-337 YQKDQGLPETGILD
+337 YQRDQGLPETGILD
-351 EETQEAMNREAKGE
+351 EETQESLNREAREE
-365 YRRGDR
+365 YKRGDR

-378 QRRLA
+378 QRRLS

-389 ENPDG
+389 EDADG
-394 IFGAAMEGAVKDFQ
+394 VFGEATEKAVKDFQ
-408 KDNDIPVTGRID
+408 KDNDITVTGRID
-420 GKTRKELDTISVG
+420 AKTQKSLNAVSLG

-441 RGGKVAR
+441 SGGKVAR

-458 TPGTVD
+458 ALGSMD
-464 GVFGATTELQLRAFQ
+464 GVFGSSTETQLRAFQ
-479 HYRGIKETGIADDV
+479 RYRGIKETGVADDV

-500 DPIFQGKYKKKM
+500 EPKFQGKYKKKM

-535 AGKGHAAVDPGIIP
+535 AGKGHAAVDPDVIP
-549 LGSIIFIEG
+549 LGSLIFIEG
-558 YGYALADDIGAVIQ
+558 YGYALADDIGGAIQ
-572 GNIVDVGV
+572 GDIVDVGV
-580 ETLEQAYQWGSK
+580 ETLEQAYQWGSR

>member
-1 MKGQKSLAVLLLW
+1 MRGQKSLAVLLLW
-14 AVGTGFSAA
+14 AMGTGFGAA
-23 QALESGMVGPSV
+23 ATLESGMVGPSV

-102 LTEGNRGNPVRMY
+102 LTEGNRGNPVWMY
-115 QEKLVAAGVLSEAD
+115 QEKLVAAGVLSEVD
-129 GVYGK
+129 GVYGR

-171 NSVLVEKAQAR
+171 SSVLVEKAQTR

-189 ADGMDGIFGEK
+189 DDGMDGIFGTK
-200 TKAALK
+200 TEVALK

-217 GRFDDTT
+217 GRFDDTV

-230 EAAAKVEEDAEEE
+230 KAAAKVAEN
-243 AEEAED
+243 A
-249 PTEPEEAA
+249 PEET
-257 EPEEAESL
+257 AEST
-265 ESEDAWDSEDA
+265 ETEETETEA
-276 TVAETVSEGSKPKEV
+276 TVSETGEPKEAV
-291 KRTEKTVAE
+291 RTEKTVAE
-300 TDVTQV
+300 TDAAKV
-306 RKCQEKLIE
+306 RKCQEKLIG

-329 KTAAALQA
+329 KTAAALRE
-337 YQKDQGLPETGILD
+337 YQRDQGLPETGILD
-351 EETQEAMNREAKGE
+351 EETQESLNREEREE
-365 YRRGDR
+365 YKRGDR

-378 QRRLA
+378 QRRLS

-389 ENPDG
+389 EDADG
-394 IFGAAMEGAVKDFQ
+394 VFGEATEKAVKDFQ
-408 KDNDIPVTGRID
+408 KDNDITVTGRID
-420 GKTRKELDTISVG
+420 AKTQKSLNAVSLG

-441 RGGKVAR
+441 SGGKVAR

-458 TPGTVD
+458 ALGSMD
-464 GVFGATTELQLRAFQ
+464 GVFGSSTETQLRAFQ
-479 HYRGIKETGIADDV
+479 RYRGIKETGVADDV

-500 DPIFQGKYKKKM
+500 EPKFQGKYKKKM

-535 AGKGHAAVDPGIIP
+535 AGKGHAAVDPDVIP
-549 LGSIIFIEG
+549 LGSLIFIEG
-558 YGYALADDIGAVIQ
+558 YGYALADDIGGAIQ
-572 GNIVDVGV
+572 GDIVDVGV
-580 ETLEQAYQWGSK
+580 ETLEQAYQWGSR

>member
-1 MKGQKSLAVLLLW
+1 MRGQKSLAVLLLW
-14 AVGTGFSAA
+14 AMGTGFGAA
-23 QALESGMVGPSV
+23 ATLESGMVGPSV

-129 GVYGK
+129 GVYGR

-171 NSVLVEKAQAR
+171 SSVLVEKAQTR

-189 ADGMDGIFGEK
+189 DDGMDGIFGTK
-200 TKAALK
+200 TEVALK

-217 GRFDDTT
+217 GRFDDTV

-230 EAAAKVEEDAEEE
+230 KAAAKVAEN
-243 AEEAED
+243 A
-249 PTEPEEAA
+249 PEET
-257 EPEEAESL
+257 AEST
-265 ESEDAWDSEDA
+265 ETEETETEA
-276 TVAETVSEGSKPKEV
+276 TVSETGEPKEAV
-291 KRTEKTVAE
+291 RTEKTVAE
-300 TDVTQV
+300 TDAAKV
-306 RKCQEKLIE
+306 RKCQEKLIG

-329 KTAAALQA
+329 KTAAALRE
-337 YQKDQGLPETGILD
+337 YQRDQGLPETGILD
-351 EETQEAMNREAKGE
+351 EETQESLNREAREE
-365 YRRGDR
+365 YKRGDR

-378 QRRLA
+378 QRRLS

-389 ENPDG
+389 EDADG
-394 IFGAAMEGAVKDFQ
+394 VFGEATEKAVKDFQ
-408 KDNDIPVTGRID
+408 KDNDITVTGRID
-420 GKTRKELDTISVG
+420 AKTQKSLNAVSLG

-441 RGGKVAR
+441 SGGKVAR

-458 TPGTVD
+458 ALGSMD
-464 GVFGATTELQLRAFQ
+464 GVFGSSTETQLRAFQ
-479 HYRGIKETGIADDV
+479 RYRGIKETGVADDV

-500 DPIFQGKYKKKM
+500 EPKFQGKYKKKM

-535 AGKGHAAVDPGIIP
+535 AGKGHAAVDPDVIP
-549 LGSIIFIEG
+549 LGSLIFIEG
-558 YGYALADDIGAVIQ
+558 YGYALADDIGGAIQ
-572 GNIVDVGV
+572 GDIVDVGV
-580 ETLEQAYQWGSK
+580 ETLEQAYQWGSR

>member
-1 MKGQKSLAVLLLW
+1 MRGQKSLAVLLLW
-14 AVGTGFSAA
+14 AMGTGFGAA
-23 QALESGMVGPSV
+23 ATLESGMVGPSV

-88 AAVGTAGRDGGGVI
+88 TAVGTAGRDGGGVI

-129 GVYGK
+129 GVYGR

-171 NSVLVEKAQAR
+171 SSVLVEKAQTR

-189 ADGMDGIFGEK
+189 DDGMDGIFGTK
-200 TKAALK
+200 TEVALK

-217 GRFDDTT
+217 GRFDDTV

-230 EAAAKVEEDAEEE
+230 KAAAKVAENAPEETAE
-243 AEEAED
+243 
-249 PTEPEEAA
+249 PTETTETEET
-257 EPEEAESL
+257 ETEA
-265 ESEDAWDSEDA
+265 
-276 TVAETVSEGSKPKEV
+276 TVSETGEPKEAV
-291 KRTEKTVAE
+291 RTEKTVAE
-300 TDVTQV
+300 TDAAKV
-306 RKCQEKLIE
+306 RKCQEKLIG

-329 KTAAALQA
+329 KTAAALRE
-337 YQKDQGLPETGILD
+337 YQRDQGLPETGILD
-351 EETQEAMNREAKGE
+351 EETQESLNREAREE
-365 YRRGDR
+365 YKRGDR

-378 QRRLA
+378 QRRLS

-389 ENPDG
+389 EDADG
-394 IFGAAMEGAVKDFQ
+394 VFGEATEKAVKDFQ
-408 KDNDIPVTGRID
+408 KDNDITVTGRID
-420 GKTRKELDTISVG
+420 AKTQKSLNAVSLG

-441 RGGKVAR
+441 SGGKVAR

-458 TPGTVD
+458 ALGSMD
-464 GVFGATTELQLRAFQ
+464 GVFGSSTETQLRAFQ
-479 HYRGIKETGIADDV
+479 RYRGIKETGVADDV

-500 DPIFQGKYKKKM
+500 EPKFQGKYKKKM

-535 AGKGHAAVDPGIIP
+535 AGKGHAAVDPDVIP
-549 LGSIIFIEG
+549 LGSLIFIEG
-558 YGYALADDIGAVIQ
+558 YGYALADDIGGAIQ
-572 GNIVDVGV
+572 GDIVDVGV
-580 ETLEQAYQWGSK
+580 ETLEQAYQWGSR

>member
-1 MKGQKSLAVLLLW
+1 MRGQKSLAVLLLW
-14 AVGTGFSAA
+14 AMGTGFGAA
-23 QALESGMVGPSV
+23 ATLESGMVGPSV

-88 AAVGTAGRDGGGVI
+88 TAVGTAGRDGGGVI

-129 GVYGK
+129 GVYGR

-171 NSVLVEKAQAR
+171 SSVLVEKAQTR

-189 ADGMDGIFGEK
+189 DDGMDGIFGTK
-200 TKAALK
+200 TEVALK

-217 GRFDDTT
+217 GRFDDTV

-230 EAAAKVEEDAEEE
+230 KAAAKVAENAPEETAE
-243 AEEAED
+243 
-249 PTEPEEAA
+249 PTETEET
-257 EPEEAESL
+257 ETEA
-265 ESEDAWDSEDA
+265 
-276 TVAETVSEGSKPKEV
+276 TVSETGEPKEAV
-291 KRTEKTVAE
+291 RTEKTVAE
-300 TDVTQV
+300 TDAAKV
-306 RKCQEKLIE
+306 RKCQEKLIG

-329 KTAAALQA
+329 NTAAALRE
-337 YQKDQGLPETGILD
+337 YQRDQGLPETGILD
-351 EETQEAMNREAKGE
+351 EETQESLNREAREE
-365 YRRGDR
+365 YKRGDR

-378 QRRLA
+378 QRRLS

-389 ENPDG
+389 EDADG
-394 IFGAAMEGAVKDFQ
+394 VFGEATEKAVKDFQ
-408 KDNDIPVTGRID
+408 KDNDITVTGRID
-420 GKTRKELDTISVG
+420 AKTQKSLNAVSLG

-441 RGGKVAR
+441 SGGKVAR

-458 TPGTVD
+458 ALGSMD
-464 GVFGATTELQLRAFQ
+464 GVFGSSTETQLRAFQ
-479 HYRGIKETGIADDV
+479 RYRGIKETGVADDV

-500 DPIFQGKYKKKM
+500 EPKFQGKYKKKM

-535 AGKGHAAVDPGIIP
+535 AGKGHAAVDPDVIP
-549 LGSIIFIEG
+549 LGSLIFIEG
-558 YGYALADDIGAVIQ
+558 YGYALADDIGGAIQ
-572 GNIVDVGV
+572 GDIVDVGV
-580 ETLEQAYQWGSK
+580 ETLEQAYQWGSR

>member
-1 MKGQKSLAVLLLW
+1 MRGQKSLAVLLLW
-14 AVGTGFSAA
+14 AMGTGFGAA
-23 QALESGMVGPSV
+23 ATLESGMVGPSV

-88 AAVGTAGRDGGGVI
+88 TAVGTAGRDGGGVI

-129 GVYGK
+129 GVYGR

-171 NSVLVEKAQAR
+171 SSVLVEKAQTR

-189 ADGMDGIFGEK
+189 DDGMDGIFGTK
-200 TKAALK
+200 TEVALK

-217 GRFDDTT
+217 GRFDDTV

-230 EAAAKVEEDAEEE
+230 KAAAKVAENAPEETAE
-243 AEEAED
+243 
-249 PTEPEEAA
+249 PTETEET
-257 EPEEAESL
+257 ETEA
-265 ESEDAWDSEDA
+265 
-276 TVAETVSEGSKPKEV
+276 TVSETGEPKEAV
-291 KRTEKTVAE
+291 RTEKTVAE
-300 TDVTQV
+300 TDAAKV
-306 RKCQEKLIE
+306 RKCQEKLIG

-329 KTAAALQA
+329 KTAAALRE
-337 YQKDQGLPETGILD
+337 YQRDQGLPETGILD
-351 EETQEAMNREAKGE
+351 EETQESLNREAREE
-365 YRRGDR
+365 YKRGDR

-378 QRRLA
+378 QRRLS

-389 ENPDG
+389 EDADG
-394 IFGAAMEGAVKDFQ
+394 VFGEATEKAVKDFQ
-408 KDNDIPVTGRID
+408 KDNDITVTGRID
-420 GKTRKELDTISVG
+420 AKTQKSLNAVSLG

-441 RGGKVAR
+441 SGGKVAR

-458 TPGTVD
+458 ALGSMD
-464 GVFGATTELQLRAFQ
+464 GVFGSSTETQLRAFQ
-479 HYRGIKETGIADDV
+479 RYRGIKETGVADDV

-500 DPIFQGKYKKKM
+500 EPKFQGKYKKKM

-535 AGKGHAAVDPGIIP
+535 AGKGHAAVDPDVIP
-549 LGSIIFIEG
+549 LGSLIFIEG
-558 YGYALADDIGAVIQ
+558 YGYALADDIGGAIQ
-572 GNIVDVGV
+572 GDIVDVGV
-580 ETLEQAYQWGSK
+580 ETLEQAYQWGSR

>member
-1 MKGQKSLAVLLLW
+1 MRGQKSLAVLLLW
-14 AVGTGFSAA
+14 AMGTGFGAA
-23 QALESGMVGPSV
+23 ATLESGMVGPSV

-129 GVYGK
+129 GVYGR

-171 NSVLVEKAQAR
+171 SAVLVEKAQTR

-189 ADGMDGIFGEK
+189 DDGMDGIFGTK
-200 TKAALK
+200 TEAALK

-217 GRFDDTT
+217 GRFDDTV

-230 EAAAKVEEDAEEE
+230 KAAAKVAENAPEETAE
-243 AEEAED
+243 
-249 PTEPEEAA
+249 PTETEET
-257 EPEEAESL
+257 ETEA
-265 ESEDAWDSEDA
+265 
-276 TVAETVSEGSKPKEV
+276 TVSETGEPKEAV
-291 KRTEKTVAE
+291 RTEKTVAE
-300 TDVTQV
+300 TDAAKV
-306 RKCQEKLIE
+306 RKCQEKLIG

-329 KTAAALQA
+329 NTAAALRE
-337 YQKDQGLPETGILD
+337 YQRDQGLPETGILD
-351 EETQEAMNREAKGE
+351 EETQESLNREAREE
-365 YRRGDR
+365 YKRGDR

-378 QRRLA
+378 QRRLSQ
-383 KAGYLT
+383 AGYLT
-389 ENPDG
+389 EDADG
-394 IFGAAMEGAVKDFQ
+394 VFGEATEKAVKDFQ
-408 KDNDIPVTGRID
+408 KDNDITVTGRID
-420 GKTRKELDTISVG
+420 AKTQKSLNAVSLG

-441 RGGKVAR
+441 SGGKVAR

-458 TPGTVD
+458 TTGSVD
-464 GVFGATTELQLRAFQ
+464 GVFGSSTETQLRAFQ
-479 HYRGIKETGIADDV
+479 RYRGIKETGVADDV

-500 DPIFQGKYKKKM
+500 EPKFQGKYKKKM
-512 TMHTTAYTPYDG
+512 EMHTTAYTPYDG

-535 AGKGHAAVDPGIIP
+535 AGKGHAAVDPDVIP
-549 LGSIIFIEG
+549 LGSLIFIEG
-558 YGYALADDIGAVIQ
+558 YGYALADDIGGAIQ
-572 GNIVDVGV
+572 GDIVDVGV
-580 ETLEQAYQWGSK
+580 ETLEQAYQWGSR

>member
-1 MKGQKSLAVLLLW
+1 MRGQKSLAVLLLW
-14 AVGTGFSAA
+14 AMGTGFGAA
-23 QALESGMVGPSV
+23 ATLESGMVGPSV

-129 GVYGK
+129 GVYGR

-171 NSVLVEKAQAR
+171 SAVLVEKAQTR

-189 ADGMDGIFGEK
+189 DDGMDGIFGTK
-200 TKAALK
+200 TEAALK

-217 GRFDDTT
+217 GRFDDTV

-230 EAAAKVEEDAEEE
+230 KAAAKVAEN
-243 AEEAED
+243 A
-249 PTEPEEAA
+249 PEET
-257 EPEEAESL
+257 AEST
-265 ESEDAWDSEDA
+265 ETEETETEA
-276 TVAETVSEGSKPKEV
+276 TVSEDSEPKEAV
-291 KRTEKTVAE
+291 RTEKTVAE
-300 TDVTQV
+300 TDAAKV
-306 RKCQEKLIE
+306 RKCQEKLIG

-329 KTAAALQA
+329 NTAAALRE
-337 YQKDQGLPETGILD
+337 YQRDQGLPETGILD
-351 EETQEAMNREAKGE
+351 EETQESLNREAREE
-365 YRRGDR
+365 YKRGDR

-378 QRRLA
+378 QRRLSQ
-383 KAGYLT
+383 AGYLT
-389 ENPDG
+389 EDADG
-394 IFGAAMEGAVKDFQ
+394 VFGEATEKAVKDFQ
-408 KDNDIPVTGRID
+408 KDNDITVTGRID
-420 GKTRKELDTISVG
+420 AKTQKSLNAVSLG

-441 RGGKVAR
+441 SGGKVAR

-458 TPGTVD
+458 TTGSVD
-464 GVFGATTELQLRAFQ
+464 GVFGSSTEMQLRAFQ
-479 HYRGIKETGIADDV
+479 RYRGIKETGVADDV

-500 DPIFQGKYKKKM
+500 EPKFQGKYKKKM
-512 TMHTTAYTPYDG
+512 EMHTTAYTPYDG

-535 AGKGHAAVDPGIIP
+535 AGKGHAAVDPDVIP
-549 LGSIIFIEG
+549 LGSLIFIEG
-558 YGYALADDIGAVIQ
+558 YGYALADDIGGAIQ
-572 GNIVDVGV
+572 GDIVDVGV
-580 ETLEQAYQWGSK
+580 ETLEQAYQWGSR

>member
-1 MKGQKSLAVLLLW
+1 MRGQKSLAVLLLW
-14 AVGTGFSAA
+14 AMGTGFGAA
-23 QALESGMVGPSV
+23 ATLESGMVGPSV

-129 GVYGK
+129 GVYGR

-171 NSVLVEKAQAR
+171 SSVLVEKAQTR

-189 ADGMDGIFGEK
+189 DDGMDGIFGTK
-200 TKAALK
+200 TEVALK

-217 GRFDDTT
+217 GRFDDTV

-230 EAAAKVEEDAEEE
+230 KAAAKVAENAPEETAE
-243 AEEAED
+243 
-249 PTEPEEAA
+249 PTETEET
-257 EPEEAESL
+257 ETEA
-265 ESEDAWDSEDA
+265 
-276 TVAETVSEGSKPKEV
+276 TVSETGEPKEAV
-291 KRTEKTVAE
+291 RTEKTVAE
-300 TDVTQV
+300 TDAAKV
-306 RKCQEKLIE
+306 RKCQEKLIG

-329 KTAAALQA
+329 KTAAALQE
-337 YQKDQGLPETGILD
+337 YQRDQGLPETGILD
-351 EETQEAMNREAKGE
+351 EETQESLNREAREE
-365 YRRGDR
+365 YKRGDR

-378 QRRLA
+378 QRRLS

-389 ENPDG
+389 EDADG
-394 IFGAAMEGAVKDFQ
+394 VFGEATEKAVKDFQ
-408 KDNDIPVTGRID
+408 KDNDITVTGRID
-420 GKTRKELDTISVG
+420 AKTQKSLNAVSLG

-441 RGGKVAR
+441 SGGKVAR

-458 TPGTVD
+458 ALGSMD
-464 GVFGATTELQLRAFQ
+464 GVFGSSTETQLRAFQ
-479 HYRGIKETGIADDV
+479 RYRGIKETGVADDV

-500 DPIFQGKYKKKM
+500 EPKFQGKYKKKM

-535 AGKGHAAVDPGIIP
+535 AGKGHAAVDPDVIP
-549 LGSIIFIEG
+549 LGSLIFIEG
-558 YGYALADDIGAVIQ
+558 YGYALADDIGGAIQ
-572 GNIVDVGV
+572 GDIVDVGV
-580 ETLEQAYQWGSK
+580 ETLEQAYQWGSR

>member
-1 MKGQKSLAVLLLW
+1 MRGQKSLAVLLLW
-14 AVGTGFSAA
+14 AMGTGFGAA
-23 QALESGMVGPSV
+23 ATLESGMVGPSV

-88 AAVGTAGRDGGGVI
+88 TAVGTAGRDGGGVI

-129 GVYGK
+129 GVYGR

-171 NSVLVEKAQAR
+171 SAVLVEKAQTR

-189 ADGMDGIFGEK
+189 DDGMDGIFGTK
-200 TKAALK
+200 TEVALK

-217 GRFDDTT
+217 GRFDDTV

-230 EAAAKVEEDAEEE
+230 KAAAKVAENAPEETAE
-243 AEEAED
+243 
-249 PTEPEEAA
+249 PTETEET
-257 EPEEAESL
+257 ETEA
-265 ESEDAWDSEDA
+265 
-276 TVAETVSEGSKPKEV
+276 TVSETGEPKEAV
-291 KRTEKTVAE
+291 RTEKTVAE
-300 TDVTQV
+300 TDAAKV
-306 RKCQEKLIE
+306 RKCQEKLIG

-329 KTAAALQA
+329 KTAAALRE
-337 YQKDQGLPETGILD
+337 YQRDQGLPETGILD
-351 EETQEAMNREAKGE
+351 EETQESLNREAREE
-365 YRRGDR
+365 YKRGDR

-378 QRRLA
+378 QRRLS

-389 ENPDG
+389 EDADG
-394 IFGAAMEGAVKDFQ
+394 VFGEATEKAVKDFQ
-408 KDNDIPVTGRID
+408 KDNDITVTGRID
-420 GKTRKELDTISVG
+420 AKTQKSLNAVSLG

-441 RGGKVAR
+441 SGGKVAR

-458 TPGTVD
+458 ALGSMD
-464 GVFGATTELQLRAFQ
+464 GVFGSSTETQLRAFQ
-479 HYRGIKETGIADDV
+479 RYRGIKETGVADDV

-500 DPIFQGKYKKKM
+500 EPKFQGKYKKKM

-535 AGKGHAAVDPGIIP
+535 AGKGHAAVDPDVIP
-549 LGSIIFIEG
+549 LGSLIFIEG
-558 YGYALADDIGAVIQ
+558 YGYALADDIGGAIQ
-572 GNIVDVGV
+572 GDIVDVGV
-580 ETLEQAYQWGSK
+580 ETLEQAYQWGSR

>member
-1 MKGQKSLAVLLLW
+1 MRGQKSLAVLLLW
-14 AVGTGFSAA
+14 AMGTGFGAA
-23 QALESGMVGPSV
+23 ATLESGMVGPSV

-68 KHHDLPITGV
+68 KHHDLPITGI
-78 ADDATQAKIR
+78 ADDATQEKIR

-115 QEKLVAAGVLSEAD
+115 QEKLVAAGVLSDAD

-134 TTSEAVL
+134 TTTKAVL

-171 NSVLVEKAQAR
+171 SSVLVEKAQTR
-182 LVVLGYM
+182 LVLLGYLD
-189 ADGMDGIFGEK
+189 DGMDGIFGAK
-200 TKAALK
+200 TEAALK

-230 EAAAKVEEDAEEE
+230 QAAAKVAEETK
-243 AEEAED
+243 AESG
-249 PTEPEEAA
+249 TAA
-257 EPEEAESL
+257 EMEETTK
-265 ESEDAWDSEDA
+265 SEETAS
-276 TVAETVSEGSKPKEV
+276 AETVSDSAEAKEV
-291 KRTEKTVAE
+291 VRTEKTVAE
-300 TDVTQV
+300 TDAAKI
-306 RKCQEKLIE
+306 RAYQEKLIG

-329 KTAAALQA
+329 KTAAAIREFQA
-337 YQKDQGLPETGILD
+337 DQGLPETGIFD
-351 EETQEAMNREAKGE
+351 EETQDAMNRIEDGDYK
-365 YRRGDR
+365 RGDR

-389 ENPDG
+389 ENADG
-394 IFGAAMEGAVKDFQ
+394 VFGEATEKAVKDFQ
-408 KDNDIPVTGRID
+408 KDNDISVTGHLD
-420 GKTRKELDTISVG
+420 AETRKGLNAVSMG

-458 TPGTVD
+458 PVGSMD
-464 GVFGATTELQLRAFQ
+464 GVFGSSTETQLRAFQ
-479 HYRGIKETGIADDV
+479 RHRGIKETGVADDV

-500 DPIFQGKYKKKM
+500 EPVFHGKYKKKM

-529 TALGNI
+529 TSLGNI
-535 AGKGHAAVDPGIIP
+535 AGKGHAAVDPDVIP
-549 LGSIIFIEG
+549 LGTLIFIEG
-558 YGYALADDIGAVIQ
+558 YGYALADDIGGAIK
-572 GNIVDVGV
+572 GNTVDVGV
-580 ETLEQAYQWGSK
+580 ETLEQAYQWGTK
-592 DVTVYVVE
+592 DVTVYIVE

>member
-1 MKGQKSLAVLLLW
+1 MRGQKSLAVLLLW
-14 AVGTGFSAA
+14 AMGTGFGAA
-23 QALESGMVGPSV
+23 ATLESGMVGPSV

-129 GVYGK
+129 GVYGR

-171 NSVLVEKAQAR
+171 SAVLVEKAQTR

-189 ADGMDGIFGEK
+189 DDGMDGIFGTK
-200 TKAALK
+200 TEVALK

-217 GRFDDTT
+217 GRFDDTV

-230 EAAAKVEEDAEEE
+230 KAAAKVAEN
-243 AEEAED
+243 A
-249 PTEPEEAA
+249 PEET
-257 EPEEAESL
+257 AEST
-265 ESEDAWDSEDA
+265 ETEETETEA
-276 TVAETVSEGSKPKEV
+276 TVSETGEPKEAV
-291 KRTEKTVAE
+291 RTEKTVAE
-300 TDVTQV
+300 TDAAKV
-306 RKCQEKLIE
+306 RKCQEKLIG

-329 KTAAALQA
+329 NTAAALRE
-337 YQKDQGLPETGILD
+337 YQRDQGLPETGILD
-351 EETQEAMNREAKGE
+351 EETQESLNREAREE
-365 YRRGDR
+365 YKRGDR

-378 QRRLA
+378 QRRLS

-389 ENPDG
+389 EDADG
-394 IFGAAMEGAVKDFQ
+394 VFGEATEKAVKDFQ
-408 KDNDIPVTGRID
+408 KDNDITVTGRID
-420 GKTRKELDTISVG
+420 AKTQKSLNAVSLG

-441 RGGKVAR
+441 SGGKVAR

-458 TPGTVD
+458 ALGSMD
-464 GVFGATTELQLRAFQ
+464 GVFGSSTETQLRAFQ
-479 HYRGIKETGIADDV
+479 RYRGIKETGVADDV

-500 DPIFQGKYKKKM
+500 EPKFQGKYKKKM

-535 AGKGHAAVDPGIIP
+535 AGKGHAAVDPDVIP
-549 LGSIIFIEG
+549 LGSLIFIEG
-558 YGYALADDIGAVIQ
+558 YGYALADDIGGAIQ
-572 GNIVDVGV
+572 GDIVDVGV
-580 ETLEQAYQWGSK
+580 ETLEQAYQWGSR